1 MRGGRKEGLD
11 LVVKI
16 FRSSLLL
23 CSALLCSAL
32 LCSPVCGWRLLICS
46 RQVSSGE
53 QRVLPPLCP
62 PEVERERS
70 HLSERTRGRTG
81 GGQGKDRGL
90 VEWADNGD
98 KHHILFNTKQHHNI
112 QSASSDLV
120 HYILKYILYFQ
131 YEIIK
136 YFPGSHSV
144 FWQSGRQ
151 EREEREIPAGWR
163 CLYISLLCRAALVP
177 PERERI
183 YLALLSLSS
192 SLSSPH
198 IHTVPCRCVYACSD
212 LLCQGKKTQHLVL
225 FLTCHVGHEWH
236 NKPIS
241 PWLHQCCQD
250 CKNPPTKYRNISVKR
265 FIRKIN
271 LIVRFSKYFHSS

>member
-1 MRGGRKEGLD
+1 MRGGRKERLD

-16 FRSSLLL
+16 FRSSLL
-23 CSALLCSAL
+23 CSSAL
-32 LCSPVCGWRLLICS
+32 LCSPVCGAGYWFVPARWALES
-46 RQVSSGE
+46 RESCRRSVR
-53 QRVLPPLCP
+53 QRW
-62 PEVERERS
+62 RERDLTS
-70 HLSERTRGRTG
+70 QRGPGGGQGEDRGRTG
-81 GGQGKDRGL
+81 GWWSGQIMVINIIFYSIQNNITSHL
-90 VEWADNGD
+90 
-98 KHHILFNTKQHHNI
+98 NI

-120 HYILKYILYFQ
+120 NYILKYILYFQ

-144 FWQSGRQ
+144 FWLFGRQ

-192 SLSSPH
+192 SLWSPH

-225 FLTCHVGHEWH
+225 FLACHVGHEWH